1 MDDDSDLSLNMKEF
15 KKGIHDYGLIMD
27 DDVVSSLFQQLDKD
41 HSGSLSFD
49 EFLTALRV
57 SDVSSFPFWDIFF
70 QYYLCRIFL
79 NTKYVQKNF
88 HWKHVYTNTL
98 HIEQV
103 YSSFPYPFHL
113 EFWKR

>member
-27 DDVVSSLFQQLDKD
+27 DDVVSSLFEQLDKD

-57 SDVSSFPFWDIFF
+57 SDVELFPFLGYFFF
-70 QYYLCRIFL
+70 QYYRYICSLFL
-79 NTKYVQKNF
+79 NTKYVQDF
-88 HWKHVYTNTL
+88 FF
-98 HIEQV
+98 IENM
-103 YSSFPYPFHL
+103 L
-113 EFWKR
+113 

>member
-57 SDVSSFPFWDIFF
+57 SDVELFPFLGYFFF
-70 QYYLCRIFL
+70 QYYICSLFL
-79 NTKYVQKNF
+79 NTKYVQDF
-88 HWKHVYTNTL
+88 FF
-98 HIEQV
+98 IENM
-103 YSSFPYPFHL
+103 L
-113 EFWKR
+113 

>member
-57 SDVSSFPFWDIFF
+57 SDVELFPFWDFFLFFLFFF
-70 QYYLCRIFL
+70 QY
-79 NTKYVQKNF
+79 V
-88 HWKHVYTNTL
+88 VY
-98 HIEQV
+98 
-103 YSSFPYPFHL
+103 F
-113 EFWKR
+113 

>member
-27 DDVVSSLFQQLDKD
+27 DDVVSSLFDQLDKD

-57 SDVSSFPFWDIFF
+57 SDKELFPPLRLSSSSNTA
-70 QYYLCRIFL
+70 YLGVFL
-79 NTKYVQKNF
+79 NKK
-88 HWKHVYTNTL
+88 
-98 HIEQV
+98 
-103 YSSFPYPFHL
+103 
-113 EFWKR
+113 

>member
-27 DDVVSSLFQQLDKD
+27 DDVVSSLFEQLDKD

-57 SDVSSFPFWDIFF
+57 SDVELFPFLGFFFF
-70 QYYLCRIFL
+70 QYYYICSLFL
-79 NTKYVQKNF
+79 NTKYVQDF
-88 HWKHVYTNTL
+88 FF
-98 HIEQV
+98 IENM
-103 YSSFPYPFHL
+103 L
-113 EFWKR
+113 

>member
-27 DDVVSSLFQQLDKD
+27 DDVVSSLFDQLDKD

-57 SDVSSFPFWDIFF
+57 SDKELFPPLRLSSSSNTA
-70 QYYLCRIFL
+70 YLGVFL
-79 NTKYVQKNF
+79 KIKSRYKNF
-88 HWKHVYTNTL
+88 
-98 HIEQV
+98 
-103 YSSFPYPFHL
+103 FHL
-113 EFWKR
+113 YINICLSMLFI

>member
-27 DDVVSSLFQQLDKD
+27 DDVVSSLFEQLDKD

-57 SDVSSFPFWDIFF
+57 SDVELFPSLGFFFF
-70 QYYLCRIFL
+70 QYYICSLFLKQSMYKIFFSL
-79 NTKYVQKNF
+79 KICCKPMLF
-88 HWKHVYTNTL
+88 
-98 HIEQV
+98 I
-103 YSSFPYPFHL
+103 
-113 EFWKR
+113 